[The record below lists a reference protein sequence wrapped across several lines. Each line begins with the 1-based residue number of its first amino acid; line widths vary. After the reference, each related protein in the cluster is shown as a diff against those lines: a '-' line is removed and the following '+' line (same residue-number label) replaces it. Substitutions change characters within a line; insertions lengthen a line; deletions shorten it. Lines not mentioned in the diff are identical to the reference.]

1 MMNTDIC
8 LKNKFIKI
16 IRSIIRRIKCA
27 TVVLPNYP
35 KGTKFPLMYRFRRLF
50 IPNTYFPAYLKS
62 PQKIYHYLSSDP
74 LDERVL
80 EEILGSLNNLFF
92 PEISGKVRDALLK
105 GGYVLDVGAFNGGW
119 GVEMLANYP
128 NSNAIFFEPNPE
140 KCININKT
148 LMKSNL
154 ISRSRIIDAGIA
166 KKSGNA
172 WLIKSKDG
180 AWGDWLEY
188 SKPENASSLQVNT
201 VTLNDAL
208 SGNTPDIVKCNA
220 EGGEFEFVNQLIQ
233 HKIKPQI
240 MVLMVHTEMGDVD
253 LLYNNLLNFG
263 YSIKK
268 VKEHLRRPVWH
279 VMLNES
285 SHD

>member
-1 MMNTDIC
+1 VIV
-8 LKNKFIKI
+8 KI
-16 IRSIIRRIKCA
+16 VKSLIRRIKCA

-35 KGTKFPLMYRFRRLF
+35 KGTKFPLFYRFRRLF
-50 IPNTYFPAYLKS
+50 IPNTYFPAYLKT

-92 PEISGKVRDALLK
+92 PEISGKVKNALLN

-154 ISRSRIIDAGIA
+154 ISRSKIIDAGIA

-188 SKPENASSLQVNT
+188 SQPKTDSIKVKT
-201 VTLNDAL
+201 VTLSDSLNKKIE
-208 SGNTPDIVKCNA
+208 PVIVKCNA

-253 LLYNNLLNFG
+253 LLYNNLSNFG

-279 VMLNES
+279 VILDES
-285 SHD
+285 SYG